1 MIGQLRVPCAYQG
14 GKQRVAAQIVDLL
27 LGANPG
33 PNTRFYDLC
42 CGSAAVSIE
51 LVKRGIEPSRIF
63 MLDISSWGVFWTAIC
78 SGTFDMDVFDQFLSE
93 LPSDKRKL
101 KAHMLELAAL
111 PVGEHED
118 RKSTRLNSSH

>member
-51 LVKRGIEPSRIF
+51 LVKRGIEPPRIF
-63 MLDISSWGVFWTAIC
+63 MLHISSWGVFWTTIC
-78 SGTFDMDVFDQFLSE
+78 LVTFDMDVVDQFLSE
-93 LPSDKRKL
+93 FPSDKRKS
-101 KAHMLELAAL
+101 KAPKLDVSLI
-111 PVGEHED
+111 PD
-118 RKSTRLNSSH
+118 RSPE

>member
-51 LVKRGIEPSRIF
+51 LVKRSEERRVGKECVSPCRSRWSPYHYTNKLNNIV
-63 MLDISSWGVFWTAIC
+63 MNYTILEYYQT
-78 SGTFDMDVFDQFLSE
+78 LS
-93 LPSDKRKL
+93 LYL
-101 KAHMLELAAL
+101 HILY
-111 PVGEHED
+111 
-118 RKSTRLNSSH
+118 

>member
-1 MIGQLRVPCAYQG
+1 MIRRPPISTRTGTLFPYTTLVRSNSDPQKIIMIGQLRVPCAYQG

-51 LVKRGIEPSRIF
+51 LVKRGIE
-63 MLDISSWGVFWTAIC
+63 
-78 SGTFDMDVFDQFLSE
+78 
-93 LPSDKRKL
+93 
-101 KAHMLELAAL
+101 
-111 PVGEHED
+111 D